1 MPGRR
6 RAPIATTAA
15 ALMALGAAAATAQGA
30 PVKTS
35 TYSLTEIR
43 QVSVLKAVVDNPTAG
58 DFDYR
63 VRTSFRFT
71 GRAGANRF
79 TVRHTGRATTTG
91 ITRRAQRGE
100 RTGSMEFLSNRSP
113 EGTEPFTCAF
123 QGRTIPPRERS
134 VSVLVVPPALNTTR
148 RPKKLQINV
157 QGPNAIEEISKA
169 VRVGRCRTPI
179 LSAQRTLGRGR
190 QLPLDYYSFTVV
202 PDKLQARFRGSR
214 RNVVLRGKR
223 TSIVKAGTTPIGTIT
238 VTTTV
243 RLKLLAS
250 T

>member
-1 MPGRR
+1 M
-6 RAPIATTAA
+6 
-15 ALMALGAAAATAQGA
+15 
-30 PVKTS
+30 
-35 TYSLTEIR
+35 TEIR
-43 QVSVLKAVVDNPTAG
+43 QVSILKAIVDNPTAG

-63 VRTSFRFT
+63 VRASFRLT
-71 GRAGANRF
+71 GRPGANRF
-79 TVRHTGRATTTG
+79 TVANTGRATTTG

-113 EGTEPFTCAF
+113 EGTEPFTCGFRSRA
-123 QGRTIPPRERS
+123 IPPRERS
-134 VSVLVVPPALNTTR
+134 VSLLVVPPARNTTR

-157 QGPNAIEEISKA
+157 QVPNAIEEISKA

-179 LSAQRTLGRGR
+179 LSAERTLGRGR
-190 QLPLDYYSFTVV
+190 QLPLESFSFTVA
-202 PDKLQARFRGSR
+202 PDKLAQRFRGTR
-214 RNVVLRGKR
+214 RNVVMRGKR
-223 TSIVKAGTTPIGTIT
+223 TSVVQAGRTPIGTIT